1 MKHLMLLRAGSSKP
15 PVMVFISLISAL
27 LLTACGG
34 SSSSTSSAPVGGAG
48 GEVLACAI
56 PPGPTMAVG
65 IEKDCDTS
73 SDPRIRAIS
82 NERIEST
89 SELGLGP
96 GRYVM
101 PDNAEPTQLVVMFH
115 GHQNSSCSWRD
126 HLRAAA
132 DKGAIAVAM
141 DYSEQED
148 RQTEQWG
155 FIEDWGWTVR
165 SGAYDSVQAVQYF
178 LDKYPSIT
186 EIFNFGTSMGGNI
199 SGFAAY
205 DEFAKKA
212 DCSPIWDYW
221 VATEGVHNLNEE
233 YLAIRSVAPGNES
246 AAIAQAEIEEE
257 NGGTIEE
264 VPDAYNAITNTM
276 HAADLSYL
284 KGVVL
289 THGSNDQTVPV
300 GQSRQMADQLRVNGV
315 PTHLYV
321 VTGSAHVWEGDGSEP
336 VMRIGLDE
344 LFRLMD
350 GGVVEDGET
359 TVPPSP

>member
-1 MKHLMLLRAGSSKP
+1 MKHSTRLQAGSFRLP
-15 PVMVFISLISAL
+15 LLVFVSIFSAL
-27 LLTACGG
+27 ILAACGG
-34 SSSSTSSAPVGGAG
+34 SSSSTTSTPIGPAAE
-48 GEVLACAI
+48 EVLACAI

-73 SDPRIRAIS
+73 PDPRIRAIS
-82 NERIEST
+82 NDRVQST

-101 PDNAEPTQLVVMFH
+101 PAGANPTQLVVMFH
-115 GHQNSSCSWRD
+115 GHQNNSCSWRD

-141 DYSEQED
+141 DYSAQED
-148 RQTEQWG
+148 RQTDQWG

-178 LDKYPSIT
+178 LDKYPSIS
-186 EIFNFGTSMGGNI
+186 EVFNFGTSMGGNV

-233 YLAIRSVAPGNES
+233 YLAIRSVAPAVEA
-246 AAIAQAEIEEE
+246 AAIAQAEMEEE
-257 NGGTIEE
+257 NGGTIEQAPE
-264 VPDAYNAITNTM
+264 AYNAITNTM
-276 HAADLSYL
+276 HATDLSYL

-321 VTGSAHVWEGDGSEP
+321 VTGSDHVWEGDGSEP

-344 LFRLMD
+344 LFRLIE
-350 GGVVEDGET
+350 GGAVEDGET
-359 TVPPSP
+359 PVSP

>member
-1 MKHLMLLRAGSSKP
+1 MKPSMRSLSLFFACSAG
-15 PVMVFISLISAL
+15 LILAG
-27 LLTACGG
+27 CGG
-34 SSSSTSSAPVGGAG
+34 SSSSSSGGITQGAS
-48 GEVLACAI
+48 EVLACAI
-56 PPGPTMAVG
+56 PPGPTIAVG

-73 SDPRIRAIS
+73 SDERIRAIS
-82 NERIEST
+82 NDRVQST

-101 PDNAEPTQLVVMFH
+101 PAGDNPTQLVVMFH
-115 GHQNSSCSWRD
+115 GHQNNSCSWRD
-126 HLRAAA
+126 HLREAA
-132 DKGAIAVAM
+132 DNGAIAVAM

-148 RQTEQWG
+148 RQTDQWG

-186 EIFNFGTSMGGNI
+186 EVFNFGTSMGGNV

-212 DCSPIWDYW
+212 DCTPIWDYW

-233 YLAIRSVAPGNES
+233 YLAIRGVAPGVEA

-257 NGGTIEE
+257 NGGTIEQ
-264 VPDAYNAITNTM
+264 VPDAFNAITNTM
-276 HAADLSYL
+276 HADKLSYL

-321 VTGSAHVWEGDGSEP
+321 VGGSDHVWEGDGTTP

-344 LFRLMD
+344 LFRLMA
-350 GGVVEDGET
+350 GGEVADGET
-359 TVPPSP
+359 PVSPAP

>member
-1 MKHLMLLRAGSSKP
+1 MK
-15 PVMVFISLISAL
+15 
-27 LLTACGG
+27 
-34 SSSSTSSAPVGGAG
+34 STS
-48 GEVLACAI
+48 
-56 PPGPTMAVG
+56 
-65 IEKDCDTS
+65 K
-73 SDPRIRAIS
+73 
-82 NERIEST
+82 
-89 SELGLGP
+89 LGLGP

-101 PDNAEPTQLVVMFH
+101 PDTENPTQLVVMFH
-115 GHQNSSCSWRD
+115 GHQNNSCSWRD

-148 RQTEQWG
+148 RQTDQWG

-178 LDKYPSIT
+178 LDKHPSIT
-186 EIFNFGTSMGGNI
+186 EVFNFGTSMGGNV

-205 DEFAKKA
+205 DAFAKKA

-233 YLAIRSVAPGNES
+233 YLAIRAVAPGVEA

-264 VPDAYNAITNTM
+264 APEAYNAITNTL

-284 KGVVL
+284 RGAVF
-289 THGSNDQTVPV
+289 THGSNDQTVPAD
-300 GQSRQMADQLRVNGV
+300 QSRQMADQLRANGV
-315 PTHLYV
+315 PTHLYI
-321 VTGSAHVWEGDGSEP
+321 VTGSDHVWEGDGSQP

-344 LFRLMD
+344 LFRLME
-350 GGVVEDGET
+350 GGEVENGET
-359 TVPPSP
+359 PVSP